1 MASEEYRRLAEDCK
15 QLISKKDRVIK
26 IYQEKIDEGDNHVKL
41 IEHELIKV
49 NALLNL
55 LLEIWTK
62 KNEIVIIRNM
72 CGIFCKME
80 KLIGNGRDILSYHED
95 EDDMLAEFDLLG
107 LDLN

>member
-15 QLISKKDRVIK
+15 QLINKKDRVIK
-26 IYQEKIDEGDNHVKL
+26 VYQEKIDEGDNHVKL

-62 KNEIVIIRNM
+62 KNEIVILRNM
-72 CGIFCKME
+72 CGVFCKME
-80 KLIGNGRDILSYHED
+80 KIIGNGRDILCYHED
-95 EDDMLAEFDLLG
+95 EDDMLAEFDPLG